1 MKKIVVLI
9 VIAVFSLTGF
19 SQQKIDT
26 IPPSF
31 DSVFSQLKNLNFEEL
46 FPTEELQKMKEELR
60 LAMTEGVNMLDSLL
74 NDEQI
79 QEQFKQDM
87 KEMREDMQQT
97 FNSEEFK
104 QAKAEMIKE
113 LEAILE
119 ELKGEE

>member
-9 VIAVFSLTGF
+9 VIAIFSLTGF
-19 SQQKIDT
+19 SQQQIDT

-60 LAMTEGVNMLDSLL
+60 LAMTEGVNILDSLL